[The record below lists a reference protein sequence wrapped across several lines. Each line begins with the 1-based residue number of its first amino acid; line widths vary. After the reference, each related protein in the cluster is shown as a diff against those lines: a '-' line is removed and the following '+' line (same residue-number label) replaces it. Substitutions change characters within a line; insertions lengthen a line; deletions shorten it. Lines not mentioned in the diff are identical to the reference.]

1 MIQLQHKRSGAV
13 LVGKTICDHEHL
25 GRVLAERYR
34 KGPLYIWDVLD
45 RVRASRLTPQDKE

>member
-1 MIQLQHKRSGAV
+1 MIQLQQKRSGAV
-13 LVGKTICDHEHL
+13 LVGKTVCDHEHL

-45 RVRASRLTPQDKE
+45 RVRASRKAA

>member
-1 MIQLQHKRSGAV
+1 MIQLQHKPRSGAV
-13 LVGKTICDHEHL
+13 LVGKTVCDHEHL

-45 RVRASRLTPQDKE
+45 RVRRH